1 MKDFMNNEWKSECI
15 ACEIG
20 KGNIIPPGGIIKE
33 TENFFIQQD
42 LEIPLKGFLIIAS
55 KKHIKSITQLT
66 FYEVTELTNLLYKS
80 RLALSKISDIN
91 EVVIIQ
97 EERSNHF
104 HVWLFPK
111 YDWMNELF
119 ENSLTDIR
127 KIMQYIK
134 LNMKNEKNIKEVLST
149 ADFLRNIMRS

>member
-20 KGNIIPPGGIIKE
+20 KGNIIPPGGIIYE
-33 TENFFIQQD
+33 TDNFFIQQD
-42 LEIPLKGFLIIAS
+42 LETPLKGFLVIVS
-55 KKHIKSITQLT
+55 KKHLKSIAQLSLD
-66 FYEVTELTNLLYKS
+66 EVTELTYLIYKS
-80 RLALSKISDIN
+80 RFALNEISDIK

-104 HVWLFPK
+104 HVWLFPR
-111 YDWMNELF
+111 YNWMNDLF

-127 KIMQYIK
+127 KIMQYAK
-134 LNMKNEKNIKEVLST
+134 SNMNNEKNIKEVLST
-149 ADFLRNIMRS
+149 ADFLRNLLQS

>member
-1 MKDFMNNEWKSECI
+1 MNNEWKFECI

-42 LEIPLKGFLIIAS
+42 LETPLKGFLVIVS
-55 KKHIKSITQLT
+55 KKHLKSIVQLSLD
-66 FYEVTELTNLLYKS
+66 EVIELTNLIYKS
-80 RLALSKISDIN
+80 RLTLNEISDIN

-111 YDWMNELF
+111 YNWMNDLF

-127 KIMQYIK
+127 KIMQYVK
-134 LNMKNEKNIKEVLST
+134 LNMNNEKNIEEVLST
-149 ADFLRNIMRS
+149 ADFLKNLLQS

>member
-1 MKDFMNNEWKSECI
+1 MKDFMDNEWKSKCI

-55 KKHIKSITQLT
+55 KKHLKSITQLT
-66 FYEVTELTNLLYKS
+66 LDEVTELTNLLYKS
-80 RLALSKISDIN
+80 RLALSEISDIN

-149 ADFLRNIMRS
+149 ADFLRNIMKS

>member
-1 MKDFMNNEWKSECI
+1 MKDFMNNEWKPECI

-55 KKHIKSITQLT
+55 KKHLKSITQLT
-66 FYEVTELTNLLYKS
+66 LDEVTELANLLYKS
-80 RLALSKISDIN
+80 RLALSEISDIN

-111 YDWMNELF
+111 YNWMDELF

-127 KIMQYIK
+127 KIMQYVK

-149 ADFLRNIMRS
+149 ADFLRDIMKS

>member
-1 MKDFMNNEWKSECI
+1 MNNEWKSECI

-55 KKHIKSITQLT
+55 KKHLKSITQLT
-66 FYEVTELTNLLYKS
+66 LDEVTELTSLLYKS
-80 RLALSKISDIN
+80 RLALSEISDIN

-111 YDWMNELF
+111 YNWMNDLF
-119 ENSLTDIR
+119 EDSLTDIR

-134 LNMKNEKNIKEVLST
+134 LNMKDEKNIKEVLAT
-149 ADFLRNIMRS
+149 ADFLRNIMKS

>member
-42 LEIPLKGFLIIAS
+42 LETPLKGFLVIVS
-55 KKHIKSITQLT
+55 KKHLKSIAQLT
-66 FYEVTELTNLLYKS
+66 LDEVTELTNLIHKS
-80 RLALSKISDIN
+80 RLALNEISDIT

-104 HVWLFPK
+104 HVWLFPR
-111 YDWMNELF
+111 YNWMNELF

-127 KIMQYIK
+127 KIMQYVK

-149 ADFLRNIMRS
+149 ADFLRNLMQS

>member
-55 KKHIKSITQLT
+55 KKHLKSITQLT
-66 FYEVTELTNLLYKS
+66 LDEVTELTNLIYKA
-80 RLALSKISDIN
+80 RLALNEISDIN

-97 EERSNHF
+97 EERSKHF

-111 YDWMNELF
+111 YNWMNELF

-127 KIMQYIK
+127 KIMQYVK
-134 LNMKNEKNIKEVLST
+134 SNMKNENNIKEVLST
-149 ADFLRNIMRS
+149 ANFLKDLMQS

>member
-1 MKDFMNNEWKSECI
+1 MNNEWNYDCI

-20 KGNIIPPGGIIKE
+20 KGTIIPPGGIIKE

-42 LEIPLKGFLIIAS
+42 LEVPLKGFLIIAS
-55 KKHIKSITQLT
+55 KKHLKSIAQLT
-66 FYEVTELTNLLYKS
+66 LDEAIELTNLIYKS
-80 RLALSKISDIN
+80 RLALNEISDIN

-111 YDWMNELF
+111 YNWMNELF

-127 KIMQYIK
+127 KIMQYVK
-134 LNMKNEKNIKEVLST
+134 LNMKSEKNIKEVLST
-149 ADFLRNIMRS
+149 ANFLRNLMQS

>member
-55 KKHIKSITQLT
+55 KKHLKSITQLT
-66 FYEVTELTNLLYKS
+66 LDEVTELTSLLYKS
-80 RLALSKISDIN
+80 RLALSEISDIN

-111 YDWMNELF
+111 YNWMNDLF
-119 ENSLTDIR
+119 EDSLTDIR

-134 LNMKNEKNIKEVLST
+134 LNMKDEKNIKEVLAT
-149 ADFLRNIMRS
+149 ADFLRNIMKS

>member
-1 MKDFMNNEWKSECI
+1 MKDFLNNEWKSECI

-20 KGNIIPPGGIIKE
+20 KGKITPPGGIIKE

-55 KKHIKSITQLT
+55 KKHLKSIAQLT
-66 FYEVTELTNLLYKS
+66 LDEVIELTNLIYKS
-80 RLALSKISDIN
+80 RLALNEISDIN

-111 YDWMNELF
+111 YSWMNELF

-127 KIMQYIK
+127 KIMKYVK
-134 LNMKNEKNIKEVLST
+134 LNMKNKENIKEVLST
-149 ADFLRNIMRS
+149 ADFLRNLMQS

>member
-15 ACEIG
+15 ACEIS
-20 KGNIIPPGGIIKE
+20 KGNTVVPGGIIKE

-42 LEIPLKGFLIIAS
+42 LETPLKGFLVIVS
-55 KKHIKSITQLT
+55 KKHLKSIAQLT
-66 FYEVTELTNLLYKS
+66 LNEVTELANLIHKS
-80 RLALSKISDIN
+80 RLALNEISDIK

-104 HVWLFPK
+104 HIWLFPR
-111 YDWMNELF
+111 YNWMDELF

-127 KIMQYIK
+127 KIMQYAK
-134 LNMKNEKNIKEVLST
+134 LNMNDEKNIKEVLST
-149 ADFLRNIMRS
+149 ADFLRNLMQS

>member
-1 MKDFMNNEWKSECI
+1 MKDFMNNEWESECI

-20 KGNIIPPGGIIKE
+20 KGNIIPSGGIIKE

-55 KKHIKSITQLT
+55 KKHIKSIAQLT
-66 FYEVTELTNLLYKS
+66 LDEVSELSNLIYKS
-80 RLALSKISDIN
+80 RLALNEISDIN

-111 YDWMNELF
+111 YNWMNELF

-127 KIMQYIK
+127 KIMQYVK

-149 ADFLRNIMRS
+149 ADFLRNLMQS

>member
-1 MKDFMNNEWKSECI
+1 MKDFMDNEWKSECI

-20 KGNIIPPGGIIKE
+20 KGDIIPPGGIIKE

-42 LEIPLKGFLIIAS
+42 LEVPLKGFLIIAS
-55 KKHIKSITQLT
+55 KKHLKSITQLT
-66 FYEVTELTNLLYKS
+66 FDEATELTNLIYKA

-104 HVWLFPK
+104 HVWLFPR
-111 YDWMNELF
+111 YNWMNELF

-127 KIMQYIK
+127 KIMQYAK

-149 ADFLRNIMRS
+149 ADFIRNII

>member
-42 LEIPLKGFLIIAS
+42 LEVPLKGFLIIAS
-55 KKHIKSITQLT
+55 KKHLKSIAQLT
-66 FYEVTELTNLLYKS
+66 LDEAIELTNLIYKS
-80 RLALSKISDIN
+80 RLALNEISDIN

-111 YDWMNELF
+111 YNWMNELF

-127 KIMQYIK
+127 KIMQYVK
-134 LNMKNEKNIKEVLST
+134 SNMKNENNIKEVLST
-149 ADFLRNIMRS
+149 ANFLKDLMQS

>member
-15 ACEIG
+15 ACEID

-42 LEIPLKGFLIIAS
+42 LETPLKGFLVIVS
-55 KKHIKSITQLT
+55 KKHLKSIAQLT
-66 FYEVTELTNLLYKS
+66 LDEVTELTNLIYKS
-80 RLALSKISDIN
+80 RLALNEISDIN

-104 HVWLFPK
+104 HVWLFPR
-111 YDWMNELF
+111 YNWMNKLF

-127 KIMQYIK
+127 KIMQYVN

-149 ADFLRNIMRS
+149 ADFLRNLMQS

>member
-1 MKDFMNNEWKSECI
+1 MKDFMNNQWNSECI

-20 KGNIIPPGGIIKE
+20 KGTIIPPGGIIKE

-42 LEIPLKGFLIIAS
+42 LEVPLKGFLIIGS
-55 KKHIKSITQLT
+55 KKHIKSIAQLSLN
-66 FYEVTELTNLLYKS
+66 EVTELTSLMYKS
-80 RLALSKISDIN
+80 RLALNKISDIN

-104 HVWLFPK
+104 HVWLFPR
-111 YDWMNELF
+111 YAWMNELF

-134 LNMKNEKNIKEVLST
+134 LNMNNEKNIKEVLST
-149 ADFLRNIMRS
+149 AEFLRNLMRS